1 MFIEWMQEC
10 YEIIDGEIIVIDG
23 KIIRGFFDKGKRKGV
38 IYMVSVFSN
47 ENGVVLG
54 QVKTEV
60 KSNEIIVILELFNLL
75 YLKKNLIIIDV
86 MGCQKDIVSKIKDK
100 KVDYFLVVKG
110 NQGKLY
116 YVFEEKFFVNV
127 FFNYKGDSFST
138 QEISYGRK
146 EIRLYIVSNVTF
158 EFL

>member
-23 KIIRGFFDKGKRKGV
+23 KTIRGSFDKGKRKGV
-38 IYMVSVFSN
+38 IYMVSVFLN

-54 QVKTEV
+54 QVKMEA
-60 KSNEIIVILELFNLL
+60 KSNEIIAILELFNLL
-75 YLKKNLIIIDV
+75 YLMKNLITIDV
-86 MGCQKDIVSKIKDK
+86 MGCQKDIVLKIKDK

-116 YVFEEKFFVNV
+116 YVFEEKFLVNV
-127 FFNYKGDSFST
+127 FFNYKGDLFSM

-146 EIRLYIVSNVTF
+146 EICLYIVSNVML

>member
-38 IYMVSVFSN
+38 IYMVSVFLN

-54 QVKTEV
+54 QVKMEV

-75 YLKKNLIIIDV
+75 YLMKNLIIIDV
-86 MGCQKDIVSKIKDK
+86 MGCQKDIVLKIKDK

-116 YVFEEKFFVNV
+116 YVFEEKFPVNV
-127 FFNYKGDSFST
+127 FFNYKGDLFSM

-146 EIRLYIVSNVTF
+146 EICLYIVSNVMS